1 MRHCT
6 VMDKLTNG
14 LRAPRCP
21 ERGWI
26 FTKSVIAGSVGVGT
40 RTSDMPHFLVSG
52 NHSIGVVRIA
62 AE

>member
-1 MRHCT
+1 MRPCT
-6 VMDKLTNG
+6 VMDKLANG

-26 FTKSVIAGSVGVGT
+26 SKSVIAGSVGVGT